1 MGGINDK
8 RREDGKGEE
17 WRGEE
22 RRGKKMKEKDE
33 DGHIGT
39 AFREIGGSTLLE
51 SASWQEREKR
61 ADQEVKTKG

>member
-1 MGGINDK
+1 MEKK
-8 RREDGKGEE
+8 RRGE
-17 WRGEE
+17 
-22 RRGKKMKEKDE
+22 KMKKKDE
-33 DGHIGT
+33 DGDIGT